1 MMLKERGI
9 ADEVSDL
16 WTGDGRRVCPVRQ
29 RNLWHT
35 LRVYLGDKPTGGQVI
50 SYSAEMDEPFGQGE
64 VFTLSLTAQDFP
76 ENADLNSFGMEAFV
90 VLEIKIEAA
99 AGG

>member
-1 MMLKERGI
+1 
-9 ADEVSDL
+9 
-16 WTGDGRRVCPVRQ
+16 
-29 RNLWHT
+29 
-35 LRVYLGDKPTGGQVI
+35 
-50 SYSAEMDEPFGQGE
+50 MDEPFGQGE

-90 VLEIKIEAA
+90 VLESKIEAA